1 MIRRIAKW
9 VRIVVLS
16 MICLGSL
23 VLGWPLANEYLQNR
37 SRLEQLQSLQSS
49 HRDLKQ
55 REKEIAFQ
63 HAELES
69 QLVALDTRA
78 TTGSSVT
85 ERRDQV
91 LALVRQRDC
100 RIRQVVLEDTE
111 LRGWKGPT
119 DTVSRRVESEDSGE
133 ESYRLNST
141 TMKLV
146 ITGQYSNV
154 HRLVSDLVDARYLAI
169 VQFLTIQPIDSTA
182 TTVQLDLRMSFFGLD
197 TPDNTED
204 ALETDLVAQSS

>member
-1 MIRRIAKW
+1 MIRRIVKW

-16 MICLGSL
+16 MTCLGSL
-23 VLGWPLANEYLQNR
+23 LLGWPLASEYLQNR
-37 SRLEQLQSLQSS
+37 SRIEQLQSLQTS

-55 REKEIAFQ
+55 REKEITFQ

-69 QLVALDTRA
+69 QLAALDTRA

-91 LALVRQRDC
+91 LALVRQRHC
-100 RIRQVVLEDTE
+100 RIRQVVLEDTD

-119 DTVSRRVESEDSGE
+119 DTVSRRVESEESGE
-133 ESYRLNST
+133 DSYQLNST

-146 ITGQYSNV
+146 ITGQYNNV
-154 HRLVSDLVDARYLAI
+154 HHLVRDLVDARYLAI

-182 TTVQLDLRMSFFGLD
+182 ATVQLDLRMSFFGLD